1 MTNPSTTPHSKR
13 SNRIGRIAAIAV
25 AGATLGVSGTFAV
38 TSAQDAP
45 ASSTACRAS
54 AADLQRAAEAARMLQ
69 AQRPELFEQS
79 PRPADYDDLRLA
91 AEWSYRLSYL
101 DLDGEPAHC
110 NR

>member
-1 MTNPSTTPHSKR
+1 MANTSTSTTSHPKR
-13 SNRIGRIAAIAV
+13 TNRIGRIVAIAV
-25 AGATLGVSGTFAV
+25 AGATLGVTGTFAV

-45 ASSTACRAS
+45 ASLTCRPT

-91 AEWSYRLSYL
+91 AEWAYRLDHL
-101 DLDGEPAHC
+101 NPDGPPRC
-110 NR
+110 R